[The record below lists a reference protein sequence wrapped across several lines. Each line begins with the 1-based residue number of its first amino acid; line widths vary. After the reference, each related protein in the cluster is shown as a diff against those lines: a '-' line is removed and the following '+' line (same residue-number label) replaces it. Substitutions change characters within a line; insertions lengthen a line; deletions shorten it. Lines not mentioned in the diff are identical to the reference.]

1 MDTYAVVGWP
11 GGAPCSHPYH
21 TDASYTRCY
30 ALTRHLYTPPPPP
43 YMAVLATAATAPAAA
58 DTAGRP
64 AGGKLPLPFLSCI
77 PPYAH
82 TLYCLNTC
90 RVLAECVEIPTG
102 HG

>member
-58 DTAGRP
+58 AGHQYRAP
-64 AGGKLPLPFLSCI
+64 ASAAAAAFAAGGHYPNAAKPFI
-77 PPYAH
+77 PY
-82 TLYCLNTC
+82 
-90 RVLAECVEIPTG
+90 RPTS
-102 HG
+102 